1 LLKLESQSGN
11 LQSKYSSPRKIMTLP
26 RNAQLWM
33 PGYLKSLSA
42 VKAPPPDRVW
52 VLIADHFEPFCK
64 PANDVD
70 ALNRVRVW
78 RHKWP
83 EIASRHRDSCGNR
96 PTYTFFYPE
105 EEYRPHLLDSLA
117 EMTEEG
123 IADVEVHL
131 HHDGEG
137 EKNFVDRVSGFTET
151 LFARHGLLRKNKG
164 KIVFGF
170 IHGNWALDNSLPG
183 GRWCGLNNEIAL
195 LRDLGCYADF
205 TLPSAPSLAQT
216 RMINTIYWAND
227 DPSRPKSHDTGVPVR
242 AGDASSGDLLMIPG
256 PLALNWHSRK
266 FGVLPRLETGELAA
280 SNPVTRERVR
290 IWLKYAPRIAG
301 DAFIK
306 LFAHGA
312 REDNSSWLLDRD
324 LDLTFQLLRDEC
336 ARMGSSLQYVTAWK
350 MRNTVESACF
360 QRESANS
367 SQLKPEAVS
376 R

>member
-1 LLKLESQSGN
+1 MN
-11 LQSKYSSPRKIMTLP
+11 LP
-26 RNAQLWM
+26 RNAQLWL
-33 PGYLKSLSA
+33 PGYLKSLTA
-42 VKAPPPDRVW
+42 AKPPSPARVW

-70 ALNRVRVW
+70 AHNRVRAW
-78 RHKWP
+78 RQKWP
-83 EIASRHRDSCGNR
+83 AITRRHGDSSGN
-96 PTYTFFYPE
+96 PPSYTFFYPE

-137 EKNFVDRVSGFTET
+137 EQNFVDRISGFTEA
-151 LFARHGLLRKNKG
+151 LFARHGLLRKYNG
-164 KIVFGF
+164 KIAFGF
-170 IHGNWALDNSLPG
+170 IHGNWALDNSLPSR
-183 GRWCGLNNEIAL
+183 RWCGLNNEITL

-205 TLPSAPSLAQT
+205 TLPSAPSPAQT

-242 AGDASSGDLLMIPG
+242 AGDTSSGDLLMIPG
-256 PLALNWHSRK
+256 PLALNWSSRK
-266 FGVLPRLETGELAA
+266 FGLLPRLETGELAA

-290 IWLKYAPRIAG
+290 IWLQYAPRIANNL
-301 DAFIK
+301 FIK

-312 REDNSSWLLDRD
+312 RENNSLQLLERD

-336 ARMGSSLQYVTAWK
+336 ARLGSSLHYVTAWK
-350 MRNTVESACF
+350 MRNAIESARSH
-360 QRESANS
+360 RELAHS
-367 SQLKPEAVS
+367 SDLVHEAVS